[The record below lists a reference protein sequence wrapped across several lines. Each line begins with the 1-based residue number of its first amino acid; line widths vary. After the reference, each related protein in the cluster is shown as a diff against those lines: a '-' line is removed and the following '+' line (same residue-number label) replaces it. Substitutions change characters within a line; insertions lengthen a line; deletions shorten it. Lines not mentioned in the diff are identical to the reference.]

1 VQDLAAHSCTF
12 FLMDG
17 IEALERRVVS
27 LEQTVVRQQRVVL
40 VLLCLVVGG
49 ASLWLLSSLAGR
61 PSLRVSSVEV
71 VGAGGQTIARI
82 GESPD
87 HQSGA
92 ITAISKDGKSQFEAT
107 ASGYGLS
114 APSKLR

>member
-1 VQDLAAHSCTF
+1 
-12 FLMDG
+12 MDG
-17 IEALERRVVS
+17 IEALERRLVT
-27 LEQTVVRQQRVVL
+27 LEKTVTRQQRLVA
-40 VLLCLVVGG
+40 VLLFVVAGG
-49 ASLWLLSSLAGR
+49 GSLWLLSSISGR

-71 VGAGGQTIARI
+71 VGPGGQTIARL

-87 HQSGA
+87 HEGGA
-92 ITAISKDGKSQFEAT
+92 ITALSNDGKSQFQAT